1 MINVTFGAEPRHA
14 ELERLVCA
22 AVSNPRFARQLL
34 ASPELAV
41 ERSEYARRL
50 SAAERALVASIAGAQ
65 DIHEFAARL
74 HARVKQAH

>member
-34 ASPELAV
+34 SAPELALD
-41 ERSEYARRL
+41 RSEYARRL
-50 SAAERALVASIAGAQ
+50 SAAERAMVVSIAGAR
-65 DIHEFAARL
+65 DIYDFAAQL
-74 HARVKQAH
+74 HARVQQVR